1 MIHAL
6 LTQYGGRFI
15 IFLVIVFSSGTFMSE
30 IALRFSDA
38 DAGVELSAEQFASAD
53 FKEPFIYERV
63 QGRLVVRSPAGP
75 EHRKVSR
82 PFRRELGLY
91 WGTHKELV
99 EEVDVEGWVSTSSV
113 DDRIPDICVY
123 LFGESGGKTVPV
135 RVPDLIFKFVSQDR
149 LDQER
154 DYIDKRR
161 EYYIIGV
168 REYVIVDRFKQAVLV
183 LSYQDGGDFA
193 EHSLKANETYVT
205 PLLPGLTVDLAEV
218 FTSIV
223 S

>member
-63 QGRLVVRSPAGP
+63 QGRLVVMSLAGP

-99 EEVDVEGWVSTSSV
+99 EEVDAEGWVSTSPV

-123 LFGESGGKTVPV
+123 LFYLKIRASWVPRAERHLGATESLMIGTGAN
-135 RVPDLIFKFVSQDR
+135 SQW
-149 LDQER
+149 
-154 DYIDKRR
+154 
-161 EYYIIGV
+161 V
-168 REYVIVDRFKQAVLV
+168 F
-183 LSYQDGGDFA
+183 
-193 EHSLKANETYVT
+193 HSR
-205 PLLPGLTVDLAEV
+205 
-218 FTSIV
+218 S
-223 S
+223 